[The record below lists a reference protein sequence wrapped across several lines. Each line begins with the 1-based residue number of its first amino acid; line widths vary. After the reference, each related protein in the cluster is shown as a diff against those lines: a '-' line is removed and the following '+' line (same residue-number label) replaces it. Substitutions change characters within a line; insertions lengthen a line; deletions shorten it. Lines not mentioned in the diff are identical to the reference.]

1 MRDMIHFEV
10 TISAQ
15 AVTRTLLVVALTLL
29 AVHGALTIYHYRIE
43 ELPWLLRQLFDVDE
57 EDALPTWFSTIQLL
71 IVSAILWYCARL
83 ERAGADRWA
92 VYWYVLSVGFL
103 LMSIDEV
110 AGIHETLNTV
120 IESHWA
126 VGGGILALVI
136 GLCFVPFLLRLPRR
150 TALLFVVAGVAYIAG
165 AVGIEILGQPMDAD
179 TLEYNLLT
187 LVEEGLEMFGVI
199 LFLYGLLDHVH
210 RLGANT
216 SNYAQAP

>member
-1 MRDMIHFEV
+1 M
-10 TISAQ
+10 
-15 AVTRTLLVVALTLL
+15 LVAALILL
-29 AVHGALTIYHYRIE
+29 ACHGALTIYHYRIE

-57 EDALPTWFSTIQLL
+57 EDALPTWFSTILLL
-71 IVSAILWYCARL
+71 IVSAILWYCAQL

-110 AGIHETLNTV
+110 AGIHETINTV

-126 VGGGILALVI
+126 VGGGILALMI
-136 GLCFVPFLLRLPRR
+136 GLCFVPFLLGLPRR

-199 LFLYGLLDHVH
+199 LFLYGLLDHVP

-216 SNYAQAP
+216 SNFARAP

>member
-1 MRDMIHFEV
+1 MRDMIRFEV

-15 AVTRTLLVVALTLL
+15 ALTRTMLVAALTLL
-29 AVHGALTIYHYRIE
+29 ACHGALTIYHYRVE

-57 EDALPTWFSTIQLL
+57 EDALPTWFSAFLL
-71 IVSAILWYCARL
+71 FIVSAILWFCGRR
-83 ERAGADRWA
+83 ERASADRWA
-92 VYWYVLSVGFL
+92 VYWYILSVGFL

-110 AGIHETLNTV
+110 AGIHETLNSV

-136 GLCFVPFLLRLPRR
+136 GLCFVPFLLRLRRR
-150 TALLFVVAGVAYIAG
+150 TALLFVVAGVVYISG

-179 TLEYNLLT
+179 TLAYNLLT

-210 RLGANT
+210 RQGANT
-216 SNYAQAP
+216 VNKARAS

>member
-1 MRDMIHFEV
+1 M
-10 TISAQ
+10 
-15 AVTRTLLVVALTLL
+15 LVAALTLL
-29 AVHGALTIYHYRIE
+29 VCHGVLTIYHYRIE

-57 EDALPTWFSTIQLL
+57 EDALPTWFSTILL
-71 IVSAILWYCARL
+71 LLVSAILWYCARL

-92 VYWYVLSVGFL
+92 VYWYILSVGFL

-136 GLCFVPFLLRLPRR
+136 GLCFVPFLLGLPRR

-165 AVGIEILGQPMDAD
+165 AVGIELLGQPMDAD

-199 LFLYGLLDHVH
+199 LFLYGLLDHVQ
-210 RLGANT
+210 RLGAST
-216 SNYAQAP
+216 SN

>member
-1 MRDMIHFEV
+1 MRDMIRFEV

-15 AVTRTLLVVALTLL
+15 ALTRTMLVAAITLL
-29 AVHGALTIYHYRIE
+29 ACHGVLTIYHYRIE

-57 EDALPTWFSTIQLL
+57 EDTLPTWFSTILLL

-92 VYWYVLSVGFL
+92 VYWYILSVGFL

-136 GLCFVPFLLRLPRR
+136 GLCFVPFLLGLPRR
-150 TALLFVVAGVAYIAG
+150 TALLFVVAGVVYIAG

-199 LFLYGLLDHVH
+199 LFLYGLLDHVQ

-216 SNYAQAP
+216 SN